1 MKILIVSAEAWRDDT
16 NGGNVLS
23 NIFAE
28 FKNAEFAQIYR
39 SSGEPFNLCCK
50 QYFQMTDSMAVK
62 NILKR
67 QKIGR
72 KLVYD
77 NYPTQNKNANSAESR
92 NQNQYRFFHKYNFPI
107 FYAIKALIWK
117 CAKWKTEELK
127 AFIKDFAPDIIFA
140 PCYGGCH
147 MQALDRYVQDI
158 AKVPM
163 ISYISDDN
171 YSLRQFRIAPSY
183 WINRILVRRSTRK
196 TFKRYSLVY
205 TMTNEQKQELERE
218 LGANMKILCKGFE
231 AKSVQ
236 VKTEVNYPIRVIYA
250 GGVYLNRWKVL
261 AKIAEAIKEIN
272 RDGVKM
278 RLDIYTANELDK
290 NQKAKLNVEGVAAV
304 HKAVNQNELMKIY
317 SESDLALHVESLDL
331 KNRLSTRLSFSTKI
345 VDCLASGCAVMAV
358 AWKQQA
364 GYKYLLENDAAI
376 CVDDTSKIKQ
386 ALEEIVA
393 KPELLI
399 ERQKKARE
407 CCLKNHDILNNTK
420 MVQSDFERIAYASH
434 SD

>member
-23 NIFAE
+23 NIFAG

-39 SSGEPFNLCCK
+39 NSGEPFNSCCK

-62 NILKR
+62 NIVRHK
-67 QKIGR
+67 KIG
-72 KLVYD
+72 KKIVYD
-77 NYPTQNKNANSAESR
+77 NYPSQYKSTSLAESR
-92 NQNQYRFFHKYNFPI
+92 NEKRYRFFHKYNFSF
-107 FYAIKALIWK
+107 FYAMKALVWK
-117 CAKWKTEELK
+117 CAKWKTEELMM
-127 AFIKDFAPDIIFA
+127 FIHEFGPDIIFA

-147 MQALDRYVQDI
+147 MQKLDRYVQDI

-171 YSLRQFRIAPSY
+171 YSLRQFRISPSY
-183 WINRILVRRSTRK
+183 WINRFFVRRSTRK

-231 AKSVQ
+231 VQSIPTKTTVNSV
-236 VKTEVNYPIRVIYA
+236 IRVIYA
-250 GGVYLNRWKVL
+250 GGIYLNRWKVL
-261 AKIAEAIKEIN
+261 ADVAKAIKEIN
-272 RDGVKM
+272 EDGVKM
-278 RLDIYTANELDK
+278 HLDIYTSNELDTV
-290 NQKAKLNVEGVAAV
+290 QREKLNVDGASTV
-304 HKAVNQNELMKIY
+304 HKAVSLDDLMVIY
-317 SESDLALHVESLDL
+317 SKSDLALHVESFDL

-345 VDCLASGCAVMAV
+345 VDCLASGCAVMAI
-358 AWKQQA
+358 AWNQQA

-376 CVDDTSKIKQ
+376 CIDNTRNIKQ
-386 ALEEIVA
+386 ALVEIV
-393 KPELLI
+393 KNPKLLI
-399 ERQKKARE
+399 DKQKKARE
-407 CCLKNHDILNNTK
+407 CCLKNHDIAKNTK
-420 MVQSDFERIAYASH
+420 IIQSDFERIAYASH